1 MKRKLAVG
9 VGVAVVLFMVILLAP
24 HLLSLPLP
32 GFMVR
37 QLKQDITSS
46 HEKNSSLS
54 VANGRLVFARDGNIY
69 SVALDGGDLKQ
80 LTTDLAGEWD
90 PSYSSDGREICF
102 RRQWQRPQS
111 ETDIPYDYNAI
122 VVMRSEGGDERVVVE
137 GRDYILNEDP
147 SFSPNGQKIVFLQL
161 DVRPPNERPPDARRN
176 VCEVNLDGSG
186 LRDLGAELSIP
197 VYSVDGKEILAFDHE
212 SDAGS
217 SGAVVWE
224 INPETLERHVVGRM
238 PIESYELRYS
248 PDRTQVVFVGLD
260 ANDRNGAVYQYQV
273 YRAAI
278 NGANIRKLTHD
289 PGPKH
294 QPTFTPDGL
303 EIIFLHEQREKKV
316 IKRMNSDGT
325 NVRTVTEW

>member
-1 MKRKLAVG
+1 MKRKLAIG
-9 VGVAVVLFMVILLAP
+9 VGIAAALFMVILLVP

-46 HEKNSSLS
+46 HETNSSLS

-69 SVALDGGDLKQ
+69 SVVLDGTDLKQ
-80 LTTDLAGEWD
+80 LTTDPAGEWD
-90 PSYSSDGREICF
+90 PSYSSDGRKICF
-102 RRQWQRPQS
+102 SRQWQRPQS
-111 ETDIPYDYNAI
+111 DTDIPYDYNSI
-122 VVMRSEGGDERVVVE
+122 VVMRSEGGDERVVVD
-137 GRDYILNEDP
+137 GRDYILHDYP
-147 SFSPNGQKIVFLQL
+147 SFSPNGQKMVFLQL
-161 DVRPPNERPPDARRN
+161 DVRPPSERPPDAKRS

-186 LRDLGAELSIP
+186 LRDFGVELSMP
-197 VYSVDGKEILAFDHE
+197 AYSVDGKGILAFGHE
-212 SDAGS
+212 SGTGS
-217 SGAVVWE
+217 PGAVVWE

-248 PDRTQVVFVGLD
+248 PDRTQVVFTGLD

-273 YRAAI
+273 YRASI

-294 QPTFTPDGL
+294 QPNFTPDGS
-303 EIIFLHEQREKKV
+303 EIIFLHEQRGKKV
-316 IKRMNSDGT
+316 IKRMNSGGT
-325 NVRTVTEW
+325 NVWTVTEW